1 MKNSIVSSSVFA
13 QSGDGNL
20 AIALQDVFYTFE
32 GEAGPA
38 IDGISLAIRAGE
50 WVTIAGPS
58 GCGKS
63 TLGGLLSG
71 YLPRAGGGSREG
83 RVTVGGLDPASA
95 EIADLAG
102 VIGIVFQDP
111 DAQLVQGRL
120 EDEVAFGPENLC
132 LPVESIERRVTAS
145 LQDADLLE
153 RRRDNVNELSGGG
166 RQRAAVASVLALEPP
181 ILVLDEAA
189 ASLDAASRQRLL
201 ALLRRLHQSG
211 RTLVTLTG
219 RLDELALAATR
230 LVVLAAGRVAADG
243 ATAELLRDQRPLLS
257 GLGLLPQAPGE
268 APRGEAAP
276 AAGSR
281 ELQDAASPQAP
292 ASPAAAAAARPGAA
306 PLLELRGL
314 SFAYGAKGRR
324 RSGSRPDLTE
334 PAVLKDVH
342 MRIHEG
348 EWHILRGDNGSGKTT
363 LSRLMLGLLPAP
375 SGAIFWRG
383 RDASRSSLYELAEDI
398 GYVFQ
403 HPDQQFVAS
412 TVLDELL
419 YGPRCSLKLRAKDAT
434 PEPLLLKAKEM
445 LRMIGL
451 EGREQASPYVLGG
464 GEKRLL
470 SAAAGFMTG
479 KRLILLDEPTAGTD
493 YAGAR
498 LLSALCRKAVSEGT
512 AILMITHEPEFFAGE
527 QTKIWTLDNGKL
539 REN

>member
-1 MKNSIVSSSVFA
+1 MKASINTSSGYA
-13 QSGDGNL
+13 QPGDGNL
-20 AIALQDVFYTFE
+20 AIALQDVVYTYD
-32 GEAGPA
+32 GESRPA
-38 IDGISLAIRAGE
+38 IDGVSLAIRAGE
-50 WVTIAGPS
+50 WLTIAGPS
-58 GCGKS
+58 GSGKS

-71 YLPRAGGGSREG
+71 YLPRTGGGSREG
-83 RVTVGGLDPASA
+83 RVTVSGFDPASA

-111 DAQLVQGRL
+111 DAQLVRGRL

-153 RRRDNVNELSGGG
+153 RRRDSVNELSGGG
-166 RQRAAVASVLALEPP
+166 RQRAAAASVLALEPP

-211 RTLVTLTG
+211 RTLVTMTG
-219 RLDELALAATR
+219 RLDELALAAPR
-230 LVVLAAGRVAADG
+230 LVVLAAGRIAADG
-243 ATAELLRDQRPLLS
+243 AAAEMLREQRPLLS
-257 GLGLLPQAPGE
+257 SLGLLPQAPGE
-268 APRGEAAP
+268 A
-276 AAGSR
+276 
-281 ELQDAASPQAP
+281 SP
-292 ASPAAAAAARPGAA
+292 AAAAARPGAA

-314 SFAYGAKGRR
+314 SFAYGAKGRN
-324 RSGSRPDLTE
+324 GSRSRQGLMGP
-334 PAVLKDVH
+334 PVLKDVH
-342 MRIHEG
+342 MQIREG

-375 SGAIFWRG
+375 PGAVFWRG

-403 HPDQQFVAS
+403 HPEQQFVAS

-419 YGPRCSLKLRAKDAT
+419 YGPRCALKLRAKEAT

-512 AILMITHEPEFFAGE
+512 AILMITHEPDFFAGE
-527 QTKIWTLDNGKL
+527 QTKIWTLAGGKL